1 MVTRE
6 LGNST
11 ISELVQKQRAY
22 FNSKK
27 TLDLRFRL
35 DQLKK
40 LYETI
45 DKYEK
50 DICDA
55 IHKDFKKS
63 YFEAFG
69 TEVAL
74 VKDEIKFFLRR
85 LPKLMKPEKVR
96 SSLVIMPAKSYI
108 YHEPYGLSLIISP
121 WNYPFQLTFLPLV
134 GALAA
139 GNCVVLKPSELTS
152 HTSRL
157 TRDILAEIFEEEYVS
172 VLEGGPDLTTS
183 LLEEKFDHI
192 FFTGSVPVGKIIYEA
207 AAKQLTPCVLELGG
221 KSPCIVDK
229 DADLKLAARRIV
241 WGKFLNGGQTC
252 VAPDY
257 LLVHKTIKEKLLY
270 KMVHYV
276 HQFYGQDPIASPDFP
291 RIINQKNFKRLAS
304 LLDKGTILTGGKTD
318 PSQNYIS
325 PTIIDNIEWEDPVMQ
340 DEIFGPILPVIEF
353 SELEEV
359 LLKVL
364 KRPKPL
370 AFYYFSRSKRKQEK
384 LLGEMP
390 FGGGCINDTLLQFG
404 SPTIPVGG
412 VGQSG
417 IGRYHGK
424 SSFLTFSNSKSVVKK
439 KTKIDIPFR
448 YAPYEGKIK
457 LLKLIFKL

>member
-6 LGNST
+6 LDNSA
-11 ISELVQKQRAY
+11 ISEVIQKQRAF
-22 FNSKK
+22 FNSNK
-27 TLDLRFRL
+27 TLDLKFRL

-45 DKYEK
+45 DRHEK

-55 IHKDFKKS
+55 IHKDFKKPF
-63 YFEAFG
+63 FEAYG

-74 VKDEIKFFLRR
+74 VKDEIKYFLKR
-85 LPKLMKPEKVR
+85 LPQLMRPEKVK

-134 GALAA
+134 GALAT
-139 GNCVVLKPSELTS
+139 GNCVVLKPSELTV
-152 HTSRL
+152 HTSGL
-157 TRDILAEIFEEEYVS
+157 TRDILAEIFDEDYVS

-183 LLEEKFDHI
+183 LLKEKFDHI

-221 KSPCIVDK
+221 KSPCIVDN
-229 DADLKLAARRIV
+229 DANLELASRRIV

-252 VAPDY
+252 IAPDY
-257 LLVHKTIKEKLLY
+257 LLVHRNIKDKLLD
-270 KMVHYV
+270 KMVQYI
-276 HQFYGQDPIASPDFP
+276 HQFYGEDPAASPDFP
-291 RIINQKNFKRLAS
+291 RIINQKNFNRLVS
-304 LLDKGTILTGGKTD
+304 LLEKGTILTGGKTD
-318 PSQNYIS
+318 PSQNYID
-325 PTIIDNIEWEDPVMQ
+325 PTIVDSIEWEDPVMQ
-340 DEIFGPILPVIEF
+340 EEIFGPILPVIEF

-359 LLKVL
+359 LSNIRQ
-364 KRPKPL
+364 RPKPL
-370 AFYYFSRSKRKQEK
+370 AFYYFSGNKKKQEK
-384 LLGEMP
+384 LLSEMP

-412 VGQSG
+412 VGESG

-439 KTKIDIPFR
+439 KTNIDIPFR
-448 YAPYEGKIK
+448 YAPYEGRIK